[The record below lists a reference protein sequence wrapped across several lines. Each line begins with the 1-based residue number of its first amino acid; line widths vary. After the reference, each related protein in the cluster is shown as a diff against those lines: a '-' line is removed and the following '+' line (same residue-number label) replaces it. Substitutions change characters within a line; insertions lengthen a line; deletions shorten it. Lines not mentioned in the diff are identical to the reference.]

1 MELVIYDGANTIG
14 GNKIYLGDGKHGVFL
29 DFGKNFVQEARYFR
43 EYLSMRAIRG
53 VHDPIEMG
61 LLPRLDVYRRDL
73 IPEDMLTESF
83 NKLPLD
89 AILITHAHLDHFG
102 MAGYIDFSVPVVASA
117 ETLAL
122 IKSFQDTGQSN
133 IATSV
138 LYDAMRVS
146 TYRESSGMGRKNGDN
161 HNSFKTVDV
170 LRSSGRS
177 MGSREN
183 IKRNLLVRNIKSCD
197 DIGDNLFEFLT
208 RQSSQKKSEYVRE
221 VMNPGTLED
230 LPFEVHAYPVDH
242 SVYGATAYTVHV
254 QNKKEDVCVAY
265 TGDFRMHGD
274 RGNKTREFSKAV
286 RGCDLLVVEGTRVS
300 GDSSHEAVSERDVLE
315 NSAEAVSNARGLV
328 IADFSSSNFERLSAF
343 SRIARDTGRCLVIS
357 ARDAYSIQGLRAAGN
372 GISSSNMCIYLKP
385 RESHGWWMKYVTE
398 GEWEGKWVSPLEIR
412 SSPENYLLAF
422 SLFDMPNLM
431 DIKPDGG
438 LFLYSSTEAFNED
451 MRLDVQVLLNW
462 LYRYNF
468 DVVGLSI
475 NGSAVG
481 AQHGF
486 HASGHA
492 SPEDII
498 DLVQTI
504 SPEFVIPVHTEN
516 PKWFLSN
523 FENAK
528 VLKNGERL
536 VY

>member
-14 GNKIYLGDGKHGVFL
+14 GNKIYLGDGKHGFFL
-29 DFGKNFVQEARYFR
+29 DFGKNFVHEARYFR
-43 EYLSMRAIRG
+43 EYISMRAIRG

-61 LLPRLDVYRRDL
+61 LLPRLDIYRRDL
-73 IPEDMLTESF
+73 IPEDMRIESF

-138 LYDAMRVS
+138 LYDAMRFS
-146 TYRESSGMGRKNGDN
+146 ASRETSGKHWKNGYHD
-161 HNSFKTVDV
+161 SFKMVDI

-177 MGSREN
+177 MGSKEN
-183 IKRNLLVRNIKSCD
+183 IKKNLLVRNIKSYD
-197 DIGDNLFEFLT
+197 SIGDDLLEFLT
-208 RQSSQKKSEYVRE
+208 RQSSQKKSDYVRDS
-221 VMNPGTLED
+221 MNHSTLDD
-230 LPFEVHAYPVDH
+230 LPFKVDAYPVDH
-242 SVYGATAYTVHV
+242 SVYGATAYTVRV
-254 QNKKEDVCVAY
+254 QNGNEDVCVAY

-274 RGNKTREFSKAV
+274 RGNKTREFSTAA

-300 GDSSHEAVSERDVLE
+300 GSSHDAVSERDVLE
-315 NSAEAVSNARGLV
+315 NSVEAVSNARGLV

-343 SRIARDTGRCLVIS
+343 SRIASDTGKCLVIS
-357 ARDAYSIQGLRAAGN
+357 ARDAYAIQGLRAAGN
-372 GISSSNMCIYLKP
+372 DISSNNMCIYMKP
-385 RESHGWWMKYVTE
+385 RESHGWWMKYVMS
-398 GEWEGKWVSPLEIR
+398 GEWDDKWVSPLEIR
-412 SSPENYLLAF
+412 SSPKNYLLAF

-462 LYRYNF
+462 LSRYNF
-468 DVVGLSI
+468 EVVGLSLD
-475 NGSAVG
+475 GSSVSV
-481 AQHGF
+481 QHGF

-492 SPEDII
+492 SQEDII
-498 DLVQTI
+498 DLVETI
-504 SPEFVIPVHTEN
+504 SPELVIPVHTEN
-516 PKWFLSN
+516 SGWFSSN

-528 VLKNGERL
+528 VLKNGEKL